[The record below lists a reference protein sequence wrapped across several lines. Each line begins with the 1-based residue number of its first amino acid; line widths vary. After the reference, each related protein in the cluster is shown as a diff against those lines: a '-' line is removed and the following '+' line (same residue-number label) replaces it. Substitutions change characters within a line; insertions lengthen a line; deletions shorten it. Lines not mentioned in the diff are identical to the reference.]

1 MRSFYNRK
9 DGYKD
14 TVQDYQMMLNLFWD
28 VNLFRLRII
37 SNRGLK

>member
-1 MRSFYNRK
+1 MRSFYNIK

-14 TVQDYQMMLNLFWD
+14 TVQDHQMMLSLFWD